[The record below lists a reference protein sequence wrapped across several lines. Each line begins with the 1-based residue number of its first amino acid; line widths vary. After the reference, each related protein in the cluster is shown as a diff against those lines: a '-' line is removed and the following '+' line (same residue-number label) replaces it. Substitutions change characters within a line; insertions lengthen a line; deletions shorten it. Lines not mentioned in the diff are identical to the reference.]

1 MALSRTL
8 ILLKPDTVHRGL
20 IGNIIDRLE
29 RKGLKVLAL
38 KMVKLSQ
45 TIIDE
50 HYDFLKEK
58 PFFPEIVAYM
68 TCGPIV
74 ALVVE
79 AEGSVAL
86 VRQMC
91 GATNPAEA
99 AIGTIRGDFGT
110 TIRYNLIHASDT
122 DETANKEIARFFKNE
137 EICEY
142 ERIVI
147 E

>member
-8 ILLKPDTVHRGL
+8 ILLKPDTIHRAL

-29 RKGLKVLAL
+29 RKGLKVLGL
-38 KMVKLSQ
+38 KMMKLSQ
-45 TIIDE
+45 AVIDE
-50 HYDFLKEK
+50 HYDFLKSK

-68 TCGPIV
+68 TSGPIV
-74 ALVVE
+74 AMVVE
-79 AEGSVAL
+79 AEGVVAL

-122 DETANKEIARFFKNE
+122 DETASKEIVRFFKPE
-137 EICEY
+137 ELCEY
-142 ERIVI
+142 DRVVI